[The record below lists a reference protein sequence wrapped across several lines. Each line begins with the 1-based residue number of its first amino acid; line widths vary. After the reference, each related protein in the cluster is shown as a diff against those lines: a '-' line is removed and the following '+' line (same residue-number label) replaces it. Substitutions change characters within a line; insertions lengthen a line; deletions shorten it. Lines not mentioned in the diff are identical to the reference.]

1 MASLKTLCGLAAAML
16 ILAGC
21 GGNGSNASSPS
32 ASATSTA
39 PSATGTSGSTSAPT
53 SSSGSGSTPPPSS
66 SPPSSPPPSSPPPS
80 NPPTSSTGSATLKW
94 TAPTQDTNGSALTN
108 LAGYYIYYG
117 TSAGSLSTKVSIAS
131 PGTLTYTVGGLG
143 QGTWYFAIAAYTNTG
158 VQSSLSNVGSKT
170 IS

>member
-21 GGNGSNASSPS
+21 GGSGSNASSPS

-39 PSATGTSGSTSAPT
+39 PSATGTSGSTSGSTSAPT
-53 SSSGSGSTPPPSS
+53 SSSGSGSTP
-66 SPPSSPPPSSPPPS
+66 PPSSPPPSSPPPS
-80 NPPTSSTGSATLKW
+80 NPPTSSTGSATLTW

-117 TSAGSLSTKVSIAS
+117 TSVGSLSNKVSIAS
-131 PGTLTYTVGGLG
+131 PGTLTYTVSGLG
-143 QGTWYFAIAAYTNTG
+143 LGTWYFAIAAYTNTG